1 VAAREAVV
9 ERRRPCPASRCLA
22 RAVRLDVNLDSES
35 GRVVSPAVRS
45 LLARAVAVRALAV
58 RALAVRAL
66 AVRALAAGSELQ
78 PPRASRGK
86 VVSQGRA
93 GRVAAAEAAG
103 RVAVAGAVLAV
114 AVLAVA
120 VLVLAVLVVLV
131 VLVVVLDGQL
141 EGRLPEPAACAA
153 RVFADMA
160 HRSRL

>member
-1 VAAREAVV
+1 
-9 ERRRPCPASRCLA
+9 
-22 RAVRLDVNLDSES
+22 
-35 GRVVSPAVRS
+35 
-45 LLARAVAVRALAV
+45 
-58 RALAVRAL
+58 
-66 AVRALAAGSELQ
+66 
-78 PPRASRGK
+78 

-114 AVLAVA
+114 AVL
-120 VLVLAVLVVLV
+120 VLAVLV

>member
-66 AVRALAAGSELQ
+66 AAGSELQ

-114 AVLAVA
+114 AVLVLAVA
-120 VLVLAVLVVLV
+120 VLVLAVLV

>member
-58 RALAVRAL
+58 RALA
-66 AVRALAAGSELQ
+66 AGSELQ

-114 AVLAVA
+114 AVLVLAVAVAVA
-120 VLVLAVLVVLV
+120 VLVLAVLV

>member
-58 RALAVRAL
+58 RALA
-66 AVRALAAGSELQ
+66 AGSELQ

-103 RVAVAGAVLAV
+103 RVAVAG

>member
-45 LLARAVAVRALAV
+45 LLARAVVARAV
-58 RALAVRAL
+58 

-114 AVLAVA
+114 AVL
-120 VLVLAVLVVLV
+120 VLAVLVVLV

>member
-45 LLARAVAVRALAV
+45 LLARAVAVRALA
-58 RALAVRAL
+58 
-66 AVRALAAGSELQ
+66 AGSELQ

-114 AVLAVA
+114 AVLVLAVA
-120 VLVLAVLVVLV
+120 VLVLAVLV

>member
-58 RALAVRAL
+58 RALA
-66 AVRALAAGSELQ
+66 AGSELQ

-114 AVLAVA
+114 AVLVLA
-120 VLVLAVLVVLV
+120 VLVLAVLV

>member
-58 RALAVRAL
+58 RALA
-66 AVRALAAGSELQ
+66 AGSELQ

-114 AVLAVA
+114 AVL
-120 VLVLAVLVVLV
+120 VLAVLVVLV
-131 VLVVVLDGQL
+131 VLAVLAVLVVLVLVLVVVLDGQL

>member
-1 VAAREAVV
+1 V
-9 ERRRPCPASRCLA
+9 
-22 RAVRLDVNLDSES
+22 
-35 GRVVSPAVRS
+35 
-45 LLARAVAVRALAV
+45 
-58 RALAVRAL
+58 AVRAL

-114 AVLAVA
+114 AVL
-120 VLVLAVLVVLV
+120 VLAVLVVLV

>member
-58 RALAVRAL
+58 RALA
-66 AVRALAAGSELQ
+66 AGSELQ

-114 AVLAVA
+114 AVLVLAVA
-120 VLVLAVLVVLV
+120 VLVLAVLV

>member
-66 AVRALAAGSELQ
+66 AAGSELQ

-114 AVLAVA
+114 AVLVLAVAVA
-120 VLVLAVLVVLV
+120 VLVLAVLV

>member
-58 RALAVRAL
+58 RALA
-66 AVRALAAGSELQ
+66 AGSELQ

-114 AVLAVA
+114 AVL
-120 VLVLAVLVVLV
+120 VLAVLV